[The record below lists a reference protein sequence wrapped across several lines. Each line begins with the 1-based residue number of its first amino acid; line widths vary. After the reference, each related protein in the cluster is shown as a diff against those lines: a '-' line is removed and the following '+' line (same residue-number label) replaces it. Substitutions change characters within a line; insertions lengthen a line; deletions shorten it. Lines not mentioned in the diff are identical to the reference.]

1 MHPNTNDCVVMAK
14 VAAPHTEFVVPSF
27 DVKQSM
33 YAVFVAKQAHGGT
46 VAPPASASSISRE
59 ATSSVVTPVLR

>member
-1 MHPNTNDCVVMAK
+1 MAK
-14 VAAPHTEFVVPSF
+14 VAAPHTEFVVSSF

-33 YAVFVAKQAHGGT
+33 YAVFVVKQAHGGGT
-46 VAPPASASSISRE
+46 YPAFASSSSISRE